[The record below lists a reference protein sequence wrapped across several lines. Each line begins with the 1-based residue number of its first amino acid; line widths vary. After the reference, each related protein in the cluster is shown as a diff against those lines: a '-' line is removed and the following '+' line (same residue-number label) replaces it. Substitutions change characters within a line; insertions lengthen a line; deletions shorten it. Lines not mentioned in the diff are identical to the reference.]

1 MNEVLKRIDFAKTL
15 KPQIALKIQSGETEG
30 FSEKDAELFKA
41 IKRFGSISMAAK
53 NVGEDYRLAW
63 KRIDLLEKA
72 FKCKLVERALGGVG
86 GGGAK
91 LTFEAEVLL
100 QKYLLAEKKLK
111 SIEDS
116 KLLEASLKIYGSHCP
131 ALEILVEQAEE
142 RFKNFYIEYICVGS
156 MEGLQLVVGK
166 YADLSGIHLYDEKTG
181 KYNVFL
187 FEDGCIGEKIALI
200 RGYRREQG
208 IVTRRG
214 NPKNICSIEDLLRK
228 DIVFVNRNQGSGTRL
243 LLDNMLKEAAS
254 RRRQKFEEVVK
265 SLRGY
270 GNEVRS
276 HMEVGVA
283 VKEGK
288 ADCGIAI
295 KYVARTL
302 DLEFIPLKE
311 EVFDF
316 VILKENVGKDNIQ
329 KFIET
334 LSSKEFKDKIIAKD
348 IGINFFN
355 NTGKILTKA

>member
-1 MNEVLKRIDFAKTL
+1 MNKVFKGMDFAKTL
-15 KPQIALKIQSGETEG
+15 TAKIALKIRSGETEG

-41 IKRFGSISMAAK
+41 IKNFGSISMAAK

-72 FKCKLVERALGGVG
+72 FKCKLVERSLGGVG

-91 LTFEAEVLL
+91 LTVEAEVLL
-100 QKYLLAEKKLK
+100 QKYLLAEKRLK
-111 SIEDS
+111 SIEDRG
-116 KLLEASLKIYGSHCP
+116 LLEASLKIYGSHCP
-131 ALEILVEQAEE
+131 ALETLVEQAEE
-142 RFKNFYIEYICVGS
+142 RFKNFFVEYISVGS
-156 MEGLQLVVGK
+156 MEGLKLVVGK
-166 YADLSGIHLYDEKTG
+166 YADLSGIHLYDERTG
-181 KYNVFL
+181 KYNIFL
-187 FEDGCIGEKIALI
+187 FEDSCIGEKIAII
-200 RGYRREQG
+200 RGYKRIQG

-228 DIVFVNRNQGSGTRL
+228 DIVFVNRNRGSGTRL
-243 LLDNMLKEAAS
+243 LLDNMLKEVAS
-254 RRRQKFEEVVK
+254 KRGQKFNEVVK

-283 VKEGK
+283 VKDGK
-288 ADCGIAI
+288 ADCGISI

-316 VILKENVGKDNIQ
+316 VILKENVGKGNIQ

-334 LSSKEFKDKIIAKD
+334 LSSREFKDKILEKD

-355 NTGKILTKA
+355 DTGKILTRA